1 MLKSLMGATFLASA
15 TFVASLPMAA
25 NAQAEVVYNRGND
38 TDPTTLDHH
47 KTSTVAEGNL
57 MRDLYE
63 GLVVGDAKAEVIPG
77 VAESWEVSEDGLTY
91 TFKLREDAKWSN
103 GDPVTASDFV
113 FAYQRI
119 QNPETA
125 APYANM
131 LYVMENAEA
140 INKGEKQPS
149 ELGARAIDD
158 RTLEIK
164 LNAPTPYFLQLLT
177 HQTGF
182 PIHQKSVEQFG
193 NEFTR
198 PGNMVT
204 NGAYMLEAFTP
215 NDKIVMRKNPHFH
228 DAENVAIDVVNWIPF
243 EERATCL
250 RRFEAGEVLSCS
262 DLDSAQMDYMKEKL
276 GEQVHVVPYLG
287 TYYLPVKG
295 EEGSKLKDAKV
306 RQAISMAIDRDFL
319 AKEIWRDSMLPGYS
333 IVPPGIDNYP
343 EPVHLPYKD
352 QDILDREDEAKKL
365 LEEAGVAE
373 GSLSVELRHN
383 TGENHKN
390 TMTAIADMLKN
401 IGITAT
407 IVEMEG
413 TGYFDYMK
421 NDGDFDITRAGWIGD
436 YSDPQNFLF
445 LFESANLG
453 FNYPRWENA
462 DYDKLMTEASM
473 INDIEARAKVLRQAE
488 ELFLKE
494 VPAIPI
500 LYYSSGSLVSSKLN
514 GWEDNIMNQ
523 HPTRWM
529 SVAN

>member
-1 MLKSLMGATFLASA
+1 MMKSLLSA
-15 TFVASLPMAA
+15 TCLATALLVAAPFAGT
-25 NAQAEVVYNRGND
+25 AQAEIVYNRGND

-47 KTSTVAEGNL
+47 KTSTIPEANL

-63 GLVVGDAKAEVIPG
+63 GLVAPSAKAEVVPG
-77 VAESWEVSEDGLTY
+77 VAESWEISEDGLTY
-91 TFKLREDAKWSN
+91 TFKLRTDAKWSN
-103 GDPVTASDFV
+103 GDPVTAGDFV

-119 QNPETA
+119 QDPKTA

-131 LYVMENAEA
+131 LFPIDNAEA
-140 INKGEKQPS
+140 INKGEKQAS
-149 ELGARAIDD
+149 DLGAKAIDD
-158 RTLEIK
+158 HTLEIK

-177 HQTGF
+177 HQSSF
-182 PIHQKSVEQFG
+182 PLHAKSVKEFG
-193 NEFTR
+193 DQYTK
-198 PGNMVT
+198 PGNLVT
-204 NGAYMLEAFTP
+204 NGAYMLKSFTP

-228 DAENVAIDVVNWIPF
+228 DAANVQIDVVNYIPF

-262 DLDSAQMDYMKEKL
+262 DIDNAQMDYMKQKL
-276 GEQVHVVPYLG
+276 GDQLHIAPYLG
-287 TYYLPVKG
+287 TYYLPVKVKK
-295 EEGSKLKDAKV
+295 EKLADPRV
-306 RQAISMAIDRDFL
+306 RQALSMAIDRDFL
-319 AKEIWRDSMLPGYS
+319 AKEIWRESMLPGYS

-343 EPVHLPYKD
+343 DPVFLPYKD
-352 QDILDREDEAKKL
+352 KDILDREDEAKKL
-365 LEEAGVAE
+365 LEEAGVKE
-373 GSLSVELRHN
+373 GSLTVELRHN

-401 IGITAT
+401 IGVNAT

-421 NDGDFDITRAGWIGD
+421 NDGDFDMTRAGWIGD

-453 FNYPRWENA
+453 FNYPRWSNA
-462 DYDKLMTEASM
+462 DYDKLMAEAGTTK
-473 INDIEARAKVLRQAE
+473 DLAARAKILRQAE

-500 LYYSSGSLVSSKLN
+500 LYYSSTALVSSKIK

-523 HPTRWM
+523 HATRWL
-529 SVAN
+529 SVEN